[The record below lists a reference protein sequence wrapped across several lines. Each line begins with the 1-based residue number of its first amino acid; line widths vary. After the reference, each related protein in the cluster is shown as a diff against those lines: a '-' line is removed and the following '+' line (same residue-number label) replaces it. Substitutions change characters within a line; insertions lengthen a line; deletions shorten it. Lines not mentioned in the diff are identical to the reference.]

1 MNSERSV
8 RFSNRYLQN
17 LKVKA
22 MEKEKK
28 NMKYDLIQLEISN
41 TTAISCP
48 VRTRT
53 ISLKVPCIWQASS
66 QLSRWLRRKLRDI

>member
-1 MNSERSV
+1 
-8 RFSNRYLQN
+8 
-17 LKVKA
+17 

-53 ISLKVPCIWQASS
+53 ISLKVPCI
-66 QLSRWLRRKLRDI
+66 